1 MSKWIITT
9 ESGSDISIEEAAR
22 LGVGVI
28 PMHVNM
34 DNKSYDD
41 GEFPAEE
48 VCEYYNRTKKV
59 PQTSG
64 CSPDDFMHFFA
75 KIKEENPGAN
85 ILHLAYSAV
94 TTVSYASA
102 CLVSEGDDSIV
113 IVDTKHV
120 SAGLRSIVLHTLE
133 VLKRNPD
140 ISREELLVA
149 VYTIRD
155 ITRMCFIPE
164 TLAYLHAGGRCGNL
178 AYIGGKLLNLHP
190 CVDIQDGKLIATKK
204 YRGSFK
210 KVIPE
215 LMRDY
220 TKKYALDQSKL
231 WLIETPYFTPEM
243 KLVAESAAKD
253 CGYNNISWV
262 KTGCVITS
270 HGGAGAFGIVGLTK
284 PIESVL

>member
-9 ESGSDISIEEAAR
+9 ESGSDISQQEAAS
-22 LGVGVI
+22 LGIGVI
-28 PMHVNM
+28 PMHVTM
-34 DNKSYDD
+34 DGKSYDD
-41 GEFPAEE
+41 GDFPPEE
-48 VCEYYNRTKKV
+48 ICDYYNRTKKV

-64 CSPDDFMHFFA
+64 CSPDDFIRFFA
-75 KIKEENPGAN
+75 KIKEENPSAN

-102 CLVSEGDDSIV
+102 CLAAEGDDSIV
-113 IVDTKHV
+113 IADTKHV
-120 SAGLRSIVLHTLE
+120 SAGLRCVVLHALD
-133 VLKRNPD
+133 VIKREPD
-140 ISREELLVA
+140 ISREKLLTE
-149 VYTIRD
+149 VYTIRNV
-155 ITRMCFIPE
+155 TKMCFIPE

-178 AYIGGKLLNLHP
+178 AYIGGRLLNLHP

-215 LMRDY
+215 LMSDY
-220 TKKYALDQSKL
+220 TKKYALDKSKL
-231 WLIETPYFTPEM
+231 WLIETPNFSPEM
-243 KLVAESAAKD
+243 KIVAESAAHE
-253 CGYNNISWV
+253 CGYHNVSWV

-284 PIESVL
+284 PLN